1 MPVHFSLVFNLLL
14 IDWMSSIKSI
24 KQIKA
29 EWKQT
34 GKFLLIYHSM
44 PVSLN
49 QLPESIT
56 VWREDWFSKRQIDLI
71 EIPALEWNG
80 KFEWKLGLVVWFVA
94 VSFPLQN
101 EKWNQTNNNNQL
113 SSNYYLIQIV
123 VSINFNTI
131 HTVIISI
138 PQSIKSSLFLIH

>member
-1 MPVHFSLVFNLLL
+1 MSLIRNQL
-14 IDWMSSIKSI
+14 
-24 KQIKA
+24 IKA
-29 EWKQT
+29 GIRRQT